1 MDNEISIPLIC
12 HSHLHLAKVNNSSSR
27 SFLSSV
33 SSSPKSSGG
42 IVSPPLL
49 PKQTLL
55 ASMRTNAFHGDKTCF
70 NNCLLCSQCRG
81 KVSAFASFHR
91 FRFGFFLWYFSFP
104 FPRFPSALQPPPHP
118 LCFSR
123 VVKNKSLADTYRDGE
138 PSFSTSAWWEWKMC
152 LIHAPR
158 TAKTYKNLKRH
169 KFKLFFLSLWMCTYC
184 AALFVG
190 KVRTGVGM

>member
-70 NNCLLCSQCRG
+70 NNCLCAASAEEKFRLSPHSTAPDSASFCDIFLFHFLVFRRHSNPHPPTVFFPCSQKQKPSRYLPRSRTQFFH
-81 KVSAFASFHR
+81 VSLV
-91 FRFGFFLWYFSFP
+91 GM
-104 FPRFPSALQPPPHP
+104 
-118 LCFSR
+118 
-123 VVKNKSLADTYRDGE
+123 KNVSNSCTEDR
-138 PSFSTSAWWEWKMC
+138 
-152 LIHAPR
+152 
-158 TAKTYKNLKRH
+158 KNLQEPQK
-169 KFKLFFLSLWMCTYC
+169 T
-184 AALFVG
+184 
-190 KVRTGVGM
+190 